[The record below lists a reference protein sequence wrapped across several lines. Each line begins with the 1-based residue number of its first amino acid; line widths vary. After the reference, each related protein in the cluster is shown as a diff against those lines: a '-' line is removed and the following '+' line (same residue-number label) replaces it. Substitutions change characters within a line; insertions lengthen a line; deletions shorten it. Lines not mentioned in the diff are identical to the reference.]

1 MSNSIYESICDNL
14 RPDDTLPDD
23 FRISKAASSGKLG
36 IRLVEGALDGMYLYH
51 DMQADSDEEA
61 LIDVINEAS
70 GHDFDSAEYDL
81 ESFFS
86 APEVRMLP
94 LVEKL
99 ERWVNDNAGSIDAEA
114 VFQFAAN
121 VIIKTDNPEALKFA
135 LVLFEMMDT
144 DDNEAV
150 KDVVKALSRSE
161 ELTLFSIMVAETW
174 KDGNDAILDFAKHTK
189 GWGRIH
195 CVEHIEASSGKIKD
209 WLFREGVRNNVGAAY
224 SARTVAEKINL
235 GKVFLNP
242 AFNDDDYLLARP
254 IIAGLLDEGTLQGIS
269 LMSDRT
275 EILSGFIKQSEHRVK
290 TTEALNTLLDIR
302 DYLNQ
307 NIFNESGKLGE
318 KLEHLLNSKELKDFA
333 SKLVTEKKDFRLAK
347 RMDIDCT
354 EEVLAA
360 MEEDFAAN
368 ASLVDILP
376 KNSET
381 LSKVFSIFRKKLPLD
396 MMASGPKDNLGIGE
410 EYRPFH
416 QLSFLVQNLS
426 DSAGEGEDF
435 IVASLNSPV
444 NGTRQMALSV
454 LEEWLKDNYV
464 PSNAVKYAVWHLKEA
479 EPSGDIRAL
488 LEKID
493 I

>member
-174 KDGNDAILDFAKHTK
+174 KDGNEAILDFAKHTK

-269 LMSDRT
+269 SMSDRT

-290 TTEALNTLLDIR
+290 TTEALGTLLDIR
-302 DYLNQ
+302 DYLNR

-318 KLEHLLNSKELKDFA
+318 RLE
-333 SKLVTEKKDFRLAK
+333 
-347 RMDIDCT
+347 
-354 EEVLAA
+354 
-360 MEEDFAAN
+360 
-368 ASLVDILP
+368 
-376 KNSET
+376 
-381 LSKVFSIFRKKLPLD
+381 
-396 MMASGPKDNLGIGE
+396 
-410 EYRPFH
+410 
-416 QLSFLVQNLS
+416 
-426 DSAGEGEDF
+426 
-435 IVASLNSPV
+435 
-444 NGTRQMALSV
+444 
-454 LEEWLKDNYV
+454 
-464 PSNAVKYAVWHLKEA
+464 
-479 EPSGDIRAL
+479 
-488 LEKID
+488 
-493 I
+493 